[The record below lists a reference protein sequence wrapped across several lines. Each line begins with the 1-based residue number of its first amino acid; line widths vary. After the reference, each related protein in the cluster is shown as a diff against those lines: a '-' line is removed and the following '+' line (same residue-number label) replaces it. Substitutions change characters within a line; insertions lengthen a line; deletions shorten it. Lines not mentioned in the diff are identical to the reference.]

1 MAVNKRIQSF
11 IQLALLTGIL
21 IFANILSCGING
33 QFDLT
38 EEGRYTLTKPTKALL
53 KDVKDI
59 MYVKVL
65 LEGEF
70 PAGFKRLQSNVK
82 KTLDDFRAQNGNI
95 EYSFEDPNQGSNEEI
110 NKRRKALAEEGV
122 VPMQLTVKS
131 SGETERKVIYPY
143 AIINYGG
150 RSMPVNL
157 LEAQVP
163 GQPQE
168 VTLNNSIATLEY
180 KLANA
185 MQKVLYSQHPQIAF
199 LKGHGELDEVKT
211 IDFERNLRQAGYQ
224 TEHIILDSVAKI
236 RKEISVLVVA
246 KPKTAFSEKDK
257 FKIDQFVMYGGK
269 VLWLIDRLSADLDSL
284 QMTNR
289 YVPHDYPLNIEDQLF
304 KYGARVQPNLIL
316 DLECARIPLR
326 VGQQGSG
333 QQFELFPWYYHP
345 LIASKSTQSIVKN
358 LDRVWM
364 QFPSTVDTIR
374 TKTAVKKS
382 ILLTASNHTRLQFSP
397 VELNFEVLRYDADPS
412 KFDKKDLP
420 VAVLLEGTFPSLYE
434 NRVTEE
440 MSAGLKQIGMDF
452 KPLSEPTKML
462 VVSDGDVAANSF
474 DAKNQVPNPL
484 GYNPFMKYTFG
495 NKDFLMNAV
504 EYMLDDKGI
513 IEARSKEVKL
523 RLLDDVRLQKE
534 KTFWQVI
541 NVAVPLVILAIFGFI
556 FNYLRKKKYA
566 ENSPKKIKLGT
577 TTSTNN

>member
-1 MAVNKRIQSF
+1 MAINKRTQSL
-11 IQLALLTGIL
+11 IQLALLTGTL

-33 QFDLT
+33 QLDLT
-38 EEGRYTLTKPTKALL
+38 EEGRFTLTKPTKALL
-53 KDVKDI
+53 KEVKDV

-82 KTLDDFRAQNGNI
+82 KTLDDLRAQNGNI
-95 EYSFEDPNQGSNEEI
+95 EYSFEDPNQGTVEEI

-168 VTLNNSIATLEY
+168 VTLNNSIAMLEY
-180 KLANA
+180 KFANT
-185 MQKVLYSQHPQIAF
+185 MQKVIHADHPQIAF

-224 TEHIILDSVAKI
+224 TERIILDSVAKI
-236 RKEISVLVVA
+236 KKEIAVLIIA

-257 FKIDQFVMYGGK
+257 FKIDQFVMYGGR

-284 QMTNR
+284 QLTNR
-289 YVPHDYPLNIEDQLF
+289 YVPSDYPLNLEDQLF

-316 DLECARIPLR
+316 DLECAKIPLR
-326 VGQQGSG
+326 VGQQGAG
-333 QQFELFPWYYHP
+333 QQFEMFPWFYHP
-345 LIASKSTQSIVKN
+345 LIASKNPQAIVKN
-358 LDRVWM
+358 VDRIWL

-374 TKTAVKKS
+374 TKTPVKKT

-434 NRVTEE
+434 NRVTDE
-440 MSAGLKQIGMDF
+440 MTNGLKQIGMDF
-452 KPLSEPTKML
+452 RASSVPTKML
-462 VVSDGDVAANSF
+462 VVSDGDVAANSY
-474 DAKNQVPNPL
+474 DSKNQVPNPL
-484 GYNPFMKYTFG
+484 GFNPFMKYTFG

-504 EYMLDDKGI
+504 EYMLDDNGI

-534 KTFWQVI
+534 KTFWQVV
-541 NVAVPLVILAIFGFI
+541 NVAVPLVILAFFGLI

-566 ENSPKKIKLGT
+566 DNSLKEIKVKLKQEL
-577 TTSTNN
+577 

>member
-1 MAVNKRIQSF
+1 MALNKRTQSF
-11 IQLALLTGIL
+11 IQLALLTGVL

-38 EEGRYTLTKPTKALL
+38 EEGRYTLSKPTKALL
-53 KDVKDI
+53 KDVKDV
-59 MYVKVL
+59 MYVKIL

-82 KTLDDFRAQNGNI
+82 KTLDEFRAKNGNI

-110 NKRRKALAEEGV
+110 NKRRKALAEQGV

-143 AIINYGG
+143 AIINYAG
-150 RSMPVNL
+150 RAMPVNL

-180 KLANA
+180 KLVNA
-185 MQKVLYSQHPQIAF
+185 MQKVMYAEHPQVAF
-199 LKGHGELDEVKT
+199 LKGHGELAEVKI
-211 IDFERNLRQAGYQ
+211 IDFEQNLRQAGYQ

-236 RKEISVLVVA
+236 KKEIAVLIIA

-269 VLWLIDRLSADLDSL
+269 ILWLIDRLSADLDSL
-284 QMTNR
+284 QITNR
-289 YVPHDYPLNIEDQLF
+289 YVPHDYPLNIDDQLF
-304 KYGARVQPNLIL
+304 KYGARIQPNLIL
-316 DLECARIPLR
+316 DLECAKIPLR
-326 VGQQGSG
+326 VGEQGAG
-333 QQFELFPWYYHP
+333 QQFENFNWYYHP
-345 LIASKSTQSIVKN
+345 LIASKSSQPIVKN

-364 QFPSTVDTIR
+364 QFPSTIDTIR
-374 TKTAVKKS
+374 TKTAVKKTV
-382 ILLTASNHTRLQFSP
+382 LLTASNRTRLQFSP
-397 VELNFEVLRYDADPS
+397 VELNFEILRYEPDNS

-420 VAVLLEGTFPSLYE
+420 VAVLLEGAFPSLYE
-434 NRVTEE
+434 NRVSEE
-440 MSAGLKQIGMDF
+440 MTAGLKQIGMDF
-452 KPLSEPTKML
+452 KSVSAPTKML

-474 DAKNQVPNPL
+474 DSKNQVPNPM
-484 GYNPFMKYTFG
+484 GYNPFMRYTFG

-504 EYMLDDKGI
+504 EYMMDEKGI

-541 NVAVPLVILAIFGFI
+541 NVLVPLVLLVVFGLI
-556 FNYLRKKKYA
+556 FNYLRKRKYA
-566 ENSPKKIKLGT
+566 GVK
-577 TTSTNN
+577 